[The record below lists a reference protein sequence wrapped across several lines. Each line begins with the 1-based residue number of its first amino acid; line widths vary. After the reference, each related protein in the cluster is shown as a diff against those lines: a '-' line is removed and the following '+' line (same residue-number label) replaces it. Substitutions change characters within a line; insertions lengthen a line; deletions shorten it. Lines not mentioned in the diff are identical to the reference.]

1 MYIALLI
8 IPCIGTNSLNPGPH
22 NIQSAP
28 TPAVQSAPTP
38 DARVIHRL
46 PYATTCTHH
55 ADSARRGAAGRAHGL
70 GAARY
75 AGACATTRAACSDNF
90 RESKAASAAWSP
102 SAASGMGG
110 QNDAGRPA
118 LLRRSQH
125 CHHPLGPAG
134 GGNAGCT
141 HTRAAKRGL
150 RVSLP
155 TAATPY

>member
-1 MYIALLI
+1 MWRAL
-8 IPCIGTNSLNPGPH
+8 PGRGGGPRRRGNRVH
-22 NIQSAP
+22 ANV
-28 TPAVQSAPTP
+28 T
-38 DARVIHRL
+38 AR
-46 PYATTCTHH
+46 ATLARTRVR
-55 ADSARRGAAGRAHGL
+55 AFRYDERAKGRKISARTGTRSWPWGSGRDASSGRQRWAGAHGL

-141 HTRAAKRGL
+141 HTRAA
-150 RVSLP
+150 
-155 TAATPY
+155 